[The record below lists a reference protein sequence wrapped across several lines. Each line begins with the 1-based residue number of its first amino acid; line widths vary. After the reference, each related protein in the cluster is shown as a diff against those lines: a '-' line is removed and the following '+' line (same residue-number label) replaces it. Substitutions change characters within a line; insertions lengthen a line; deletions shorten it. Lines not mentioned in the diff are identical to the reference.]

1 MQVAVRIRLERGY
14 YLIIGKG
21 LYVKKYQIYSPKLPL
36 SFDGVRI
43 IFISDLHGKI
53 YGKENSTL
61 IEMIDKA
68 KPNYIFIGGDMVVG
82 GEKCIDISR
91 KTLDTAVELLSKLS
105 KKYRIFHALGNHEEK
120 LCQALWQEYKSALL
134 DMNITLL
141 DNDKYSLISDEDEVI
156 DVYGL
161 SLGMDFYPKFKRKAL
176 MLDDI
181 NNRVGMKGENFS
193 VLMAHSP
200 IYFKTYSEWGADLT
214 LSGHLHGGIM
224 RLPFIGGV
232 IGPDFFVFPKYSGGV
247 YKEDVKT
254 MIVSCGAGMHTINLR
269 IFNPPE
275 ITLVELK
282 FGEKINGN

>member
-82 GEKCIDISR
+82 GEKCIDISH

-181 NNRVGMKGENFS
+181 KNRVGMKGENFS

-200 IYFKTYSEWGADLT
+200 IYFKTYSKWGADLT

-247 YKEDVKT
+247 YKEDGKT